1 MKRHRIV
8 VVCVCVNY
16 RKCPSCCCCWC
27 CVWCVWGDAGAVY
40 MGQCGNELQGRFRII
55 IIIAE
60 RLIRH
65 VALCEWMILC
75 FLFWLFPFMGQ
86 PWFLWGTYLSI
97 INFHFILH
105 SILILFFISFHNYI
119 WCIFI
124 WYYLWYEYALLSYIV
139 FWYFL

>member
-86 PWFLWGTYLSI
+86 PWFLWVGESGDNKLGT
-97 INFHFILH
+97 FFF
-105 SILILFFISFHNYI
+105 LFFCFLTRRYISFFLFDPH
-119 WCIFI
+119 
-124 WYYLWYEYALLSYIV
+124 LV
-139 FWYFL
+139 FFHQVSTL